1 MAISGSSHVETGLG
15 GPLDLGEVMIPR
27 GDDNWLA
34 IDVSHVF
41 RGGLRLFQQTY
52 LAPVLYVNTNG
63 TISFGEPV
71 GGYPGT
77 GVHLDHPVL
86 APFWGDVDTRLD
98 GEGAESGAIWAD
110 LETVSGVFTVTW
122 DGVGV
127 YRRNADVANRFQV
140 QMVDQGGGDF
150 DIVFRYEQIEWS
162 IGTAEDDSGAI
173 VGIFDPNTGENTLF
187 GTADTLDQR
196 VGNSGQTG
204 VWAYQVRDGT
214 LRDLSLSDRMVYGS
228 ALGDS
233 LSGSSGSD
241 TIDAGDGDDFIF
253 ALNPRNDPGDT
264 VYGGNGR
271 DRITGGYGGDRLY
284 GDAENDTLTGSAGSD
299 HLFGGAGD
307 DFLNGGWGH
316 DRLTGGAGADR
327 FYHLGIPDH
336 GSDWVTDF
344 SAADGD
350 VLIFGGIASADDFLV
365 QYANTPNA
373 GDPTIREAFVTY
385 LPTKEILWALV
396 DGEGRVVIIVAEE
409 EIFFEFSVDF

>member
-63 TISFGEPV
+63 TISFGGPV

-77 GVHLDHPVL
+77 GTQFDHPVL

-110 LETVSGVFTVTW
+110 LETIYGVFTVTW

-127 YRRNADVANRFQV
+127 YRRNADMANRFQV

-162 IGTAEDDSGAI
+162 IGTAEDDNGAI
-173 VGIFDPNTGENTLF
+173 AGIFDPNAGINTLF

-196 VGNSGQTG
+196 VGNSGQIG

-214 LRDLSLSDRMVYGS
+214 LLDMSLSDRMVYGS
-228 ALGDS
+228 ALGDNI
-233 LSGSSGSD
+233 SGTSGSD

-253 ALNPRNDPGDT
+253 ALTPRTDPGDT

-284 GDAENDTLTGSAGSD
+284 GDADNDTLTGSAGSD

-327 FYHLGIPDH
+327 FYHAGVPDH
-336 GSDWVTDF
+336 GNDWITDY
-344 SAADGD
+344 SAAEGD
-350 VLIFGGIASADDFLV
+350 VLVFGGAASADDFLV
-365 QYANTPNA
+365 QYAHTPSA
-373 GDPTIREAFVTY
+373 RDPAVREAFVTY

-396 DGEGRVVIIVAEE
+396 DGEGI
-409 EIFFEFSVDF
+409 EITLRLADIDVHIA